1 MVKNPTETEPFPHR
15 GDRLR
20 YRRVMRVLVIGAGV
34 VGAAVA
40 AGLTRRGARV
50 TVLEERFPGAGT
62 TGTSFA
68 WVNANDKD
76 PEDYFALN
84 HTAVHAYHALGGAG
98 FVPTGHIEWANG
110 EGRRLAL
117 SDRVERLRDRGYA
130 VERITARRAAEL
142 EPDLAAQPD
151 GTDHVLFPEEGHVIP
166 AVLLARLLGEARDH
180 GARVEIGAAVR
191 EIKSGRGGVS
201 VTLSDGGVR
210 AADALVCCAGRWTNG
225 LVDVPLLDPRV
236 SGPVTN
242 GFLVTTG
249 PVAVRLGRVLTGDR
263 LNVRP
268 DGGGRL
274 MLQALDLDD
283 AADPETPPPDDVG
296 AEMLARL
303 PEVLAAADG
312 ARAERVRVG
321 QRAMPADRRTI
332 AGFTDSSARVY
343 TVVTHSGIT
352 LAPLLGD
359 LVAGEVY
366 GKESALLRP
375 FRPSRFAVAAPAP
388 ATLQARGTATE
399 TECSARGRG

>member
-1 MVKNPTETEPFPHR
+1 
-15 GDRLR
+15 
-20 YRRVMRVLVIGAGV
+20 MRVLVIGAGV

-76 PEDYFALN
+76 PGEYFALN
-84 HTAVHAYHALGGAG
+84 HTAVHAYHALGGDG

-110 EGRRLAL
+110 ETRRVEL
-117 SDRVERLRDRGYA
+117 SARVERLRDREYA
-130 VERITARRAAEL
+130 VERLTAGRAAEL

-151 GTDHVLFPEEGHVIP
+151 GTDYVLFPEEGHVIP
-166 AVLLARLLGEARDH
+166 AVLLARLLGEARDR
-180 GARVEIGAAVR
+180 GARVETGAAVR
-191 EIKSGRGGVS
+191 EIKSGGGSVS
-201 VTLSDGGVR
+201 VTLADGGVR
-210 AADALVCCAGRWTNG
+210 AADVLVSCAGRWTGG
-225 LVDVPLLDPRV
+225 LVDVPVLDPRV
-236 SGPVTN
+236 SGTVTN
-242 GFLVTTG
+242 GFLVTTT
-249 PVAVRLGRVLTGDR
+249 PVPARLARVLTGDR

-303 PEVLAAADG
+303 PEVLSATDG
-312 ARAERVRVG
+312 ARVERTRVG
-321 QRAMPADRRTI
+321 QRAMPADRLTV
-332 AGFTDSSARVY
+332 AGFTDPAARVY
-343 TVVTHSGIT
+343 AVVTHSGIT

-375 FRPSRFAVAAPAP
+375 FRPTRFAEAPAAPAP
-388 ATLQARGTATE
+388 AAECPPRERG
-399 TECSARGRG
+399 

>member
-1 MVKNPTETEPFPHR
+1 
-15 GDRLR
+15 
-20 YRRVMRVLVIGAGV
+20 MRVLVIGAGV

-40 AGLTRRGARV
+40 AGLTRRGAWV

-84 HTAVHAYHALGGAG
+84 HTAVHAYHALGGDG
-98 FVPTGHIEWANG
+98 FVPTGHLEWANG
-110 EGRRLAL
+110 ESRRLAL
-117 SDRVERLRDRGYA
+117 SARVERLRDRGYA

-151 GTDHVLFPEEGHVIP
+151 GTDYVLFPEEGHVIP
-166 AVLLARLLGEARDH
+166 AVLLARLLGEARDR
-180 GARVEIGAAVR
+180 GARVETGAAVR

-201 VTLSDGGVR
+201 VTLADGGVR
-210 AADALVCCAGRWTNG
+210 AADLLVCCAGRWTGG
-225 LVDVPLLDPRV
+225 LVDVPVLDPRV
-236 SGPVTN
+236 SGTVTN
-242 GFLVTTG
+242 GFLVTTT
-249 PVAVRLGRVLTGDR
+249 PVPARLARVLTGDR
-263 LNVRP
+263 LHVRP

-274 MLQALDLDD
+274 MLQALDLDE

-303 PEVLAAADG
+303 PEALSATDG
-312 ARAERVRVG
+312 ARVERTRVG
-321 QRAMPADRRTI
+321 QRAMPADHRTV

-366 GKESALLRP
+366 GKESALLQP
-375 FRPSRFAVAAPAP
+375 FRPTRFAVPAPAP
-388 ATLQARGTATE
+388 APEA
-399 TECSARGRG
+399 ECPAQGRG

>member
-1 MVKNPTETEPFPHR
+1 
-15 GDRLR
+15 
-20 YRRVMRVLVIGAGV
+20 MRVLVIGAGI

-68 WVNANDKD
+68 WVNANAKD
-76 PEDYFALN
+76 PEAYFALN
-84 HTAVHAYHALGGAG
+84 HTAVHAYHALGGDG
-98 FVPTGHIEWANG
+98 FVPTGHLEWANG
-110 EGRRLAL
+110 ETRRVELGA
-117 SDRVERLRDRGYA
+117 RVERLRDREYA

-151 GTDHVLFPEEGHVIP
+151 GTDYVLFPEEGHVVP
-166 AVLLARLLGEARDH
+166 AVLLARLLGETRDRGGH
-180 GARVEIGAAVR
+180 VETGAAVR

-201 VTLSDGGVR
+201 VTLADGGVR
-210 AADALVCCAGRWTNG
+210 AADVLVTCAGRWTGG
-225 LVDVPLLDPRV
+225 LVDVPVLDPRV
-236 SGPVTN
+236 SGTVTN
-242 GFLVTTG
+242 GFLVTTT
-249 PVAVRLGRVLTGDR
+249 PVPARLARVLTGDR

-274 MLQALDLDD
+274 MLQALDLDE

-303 PEVLAAADG
+303 PEALTATDG
-312 ARAERVRVG
+312 ARVERTRVG
-321 QRAMPADRRTI
+321 QRAMPADRLTV
-332 AGFTDSSARVY
+332 AGFTDPEARVY

-375 FRPSRFAVAAPAP
+375 FRPARFTEAAARAAEPAP
-388 ATLQARGTATE
+388 VAVQWPIQPDR
-399 TECSARGRG
+399 R

>member
-1 MVKNPTETEPFPHR
+1 
-15 GDRLR
+15 
-20 YRRVMRVLVIGAGV
+20 MRVLVIGAGI

-76 PEDYFALN
+76 PEAYFALN
-84 HTAVHAYHALGGAG
+84 HTAVHAYHALGGDG
-98 FVPTGHIEWANG
+98 FVPTGHLEWANG
-110 EGRRLAL
+110 ETRRLEL
-117 SDRVERLRDRGYA
+117 SARVERLRDRGYA
-130 VERITARRAAEL
+130 VERITAHRAAEL

-151 GTDHVLFPEEGHVIP
+151 GTDYVYFPEEGHVIP
-166 AVLLARLLGEARDH
+166 AVLLARLLGETRDH
-180 GARVEIGAAVR
+180 GGRVETGAAVR
-191 EIKSGRGGVS
+191 EIKSGRGGVN
-201 VTLSDGGVR
+201 VTLADGGVR
-210 AADALVCCAGRWTNG
+210 AADVLVTCAGRWTG
-225 LVDVPLLDPRV
+225 ALVDVPVLDPRV
-236 SGPVTN
+236 SGTVTN
-242 GFLVTTG
+242 GFLVTTT
-249 PVAVRLGRVLTGDR
+249 PVPVRVARVLTGDR

-274 MLQALDLDD
+274 MLQAPDLDD

-303 PEVLAAADG
+303 PEVLTGADG
-312 ARAERVRVG
+312 ARVERTRVG
-321 QRAMPADRRTI
+321 QRAMPADRLTI
-332 AGFTDSSARVY
+332 AGFADPETRVY

-375 FRPSRFAVAAPAP
+375 FRPARFTEPAGARPVEPAP
-388 ATLQARGTATE
+388 VPVQWPIQLER
-399 TECSARGRG
+399 R